1 MVFIWGKFDNR
12 RLYGYSHFFITD
24 GILFMLNFRKLRQD
38 FSPNILKEGKAL
50 FDKAGVQSAKILKL
64 TTESIRIIGKVIGQF
79 NHTYTCEIEIDLI
92 DSSSIDSDCDCLSKF
107 DCQHQAALVFQ
118 LEDSLDEL
126 VVEFSKEEDF
136 EAELDEGSG
145 KEKLKETIEKA
156 EHQAVSRKGK
166 KLKKELVDEYIN
178 SSQILG
184 KNPFFLPEEE
194 YQADKAEIA
203 FIFTD
208 QKQIDVQVALRL
220 PFRSKPLYMM
230 NLKEFLEAVQYEE
243 PLYLGN
249 KSYFF
254 NSTSFNAESLA
265 LLKILSAYIRFPEV
279 KGERNYRIGAIDP
292 EVFGAVLAE
301 SYATA
306 LNRDQNRRGVPH
318 TEDLFPVLPNLYL
331 QDLENPICYSP
342 SLAKLRF
349 ELEYLLS
356 SAPKIMLKTSVVL
369 NDHQAVHLEDVHL
382 FESESPGMI
391 HQNVYYRFTQQIKRK
406 HLRQLDA
413 FRNLAVPEPLFGTF
427 VENSLP
433 ELLRFAEV
441 SNREV
446 IERFV
451 TLPYVNE
458 VGAECTI
465 SFLEGEFEA
474 TLHFNYNE
482 IKVPLASANVD
493 PEQILSFVTPQG
505 VLARNLT
512 EEQKIIDSLFQD
524 FLFDAAT
531 GIFKAKT
538 DKKIVEFMTEI
549 IPRFTPRIK
558 FHCPENLLDRFL
570 YDNTSFKLNLKES
583 SRIDTYIV
591 ELQVDG
597 YLKGLSIEQ
606 LWECL
611 STRRPYVE
619 LVQKKTGKKGEALKF
634 SKILVL
640 NLDRLAPVVQIF
652 DEIGIKTIDNSKEEH
667 PLWSLVS
674 IEPALFN
681 GLPIEFSMTDRLV
694 EIQRQMLGLDEFI
707 PAKVPKEIQATLR
720 PYQVEGVQWLERLR
734 KMHLSGILADDM
746 GLGKTLQ
753 AIIALTQHHTEDE
766 KKPSIVICPTS
777 LVYNWKEELF
787 KFNPNLRVY
796 VVDGSPQHRKKAFGD
811 IGNYDVM
818 IASYSL
824 LQKDIEQYKNFQ
836 FSYAILDEAQHIKNR
851 GTRNAKSVKM
861 LQAAHRLILSGTPI
875 ENSLEELWSL
885 FDFLMP
891 GLLSS
896 YDRFIEKY
904 VRNATTALGTGLE
917 ALRRKTSPFI
927 MRRMK
932 ADVVSDLPPVSD
944 IVYRC
949 HLSETQRELYKSYAD
964 SARVEL
970 AKLVDREGFD
980 KVQIHVLATLTRL
993 KQICCHPALFAKE
1006 KAEVGDS
1013 AKYDMLIELLQNL
1026 IASNHRTVIFSQY
1039 TKLLHILRNDL
1050 QKMGIP
1056 FEYLDGTSKNRL
1068 SIVKRFNEDEKIPVF
1083 LVSLKA
1089 GGAGLNLI
1097 GADTVI
1103 HYDMWWNPAVEN
1115 QATDRVHRMG
1125 QQKSVSSYKL
1135 VTLDSI
1141 EEKIVE
1147 MQNRKKA
1154 LVRQVVN
1161 CDEEAMSKLTWE
1173 EVLELLKP

>member
-1 MVFIWGKFDNR
+1 
-12 RLYGYSHFFITD
+12 
-24 GILFMLNFRKLRQD
+24 MLNFRKLRQD
-38 FSPNILKEGKAL
+38 FSPHILKEGKTL
-50 FDKAGVQSAKILKL
+50 FEKGGVQTAKILKL
-64 TTESIRIIGKVIGQF
+64 TGDSIRIIGKVTGQF
-79 NHTYTCEIEIDLI
+79 NHTYTCEMEIDLA
-92 DSSSIDSDCDCLSKF
+92 DSTSIDSDCDCLSKF
-107 DCQHQAALVFQ
+107 DCQHQAAIAYA
-118 LEDSLDEL
+118 LEESLDEL
-126 VVEFSKEEDF
+126 VVEFSKGDGIEQTEDIEEQ
-136 EAELDEGSG
+136 
-145 KEKLKETIEKA
+145 EKLKETIEKA
-156 EHQAVSRKGK
+156 EHHAVSRKGK
-166 KLKKELVDEYIN
+166 KLQKELVEEYIK

-184 KNPFFLPEEE
+184 KNPFFIPEEE
-194 YQADKAEIA
+194 HIADKAEVA

-208 QKQIDVQVALRL
+208 QKQIEVQIALRL
-220 PFRSKPLYMM
+220 PFRSKPLYMT
-230 NLKEFLEAVQYEE
+230 NLKEFLEAVQFEE
-243 PLYLGN
+243 PLYIGN
-249 KSYFF
+249 KRYFF
-254 NSTSFNAESLA
+254 DSSSFHAETFA
-265 LLKILSAYIRFPEV
+265 LLKILTAYIRFPEI
-279 KGERNYRIGAIDP
+279 KGERNYRVGNIDP
-292 EVFGAVLAE
+292 EVFGAILAISFESVLKK
-301 SYATA
+301 
-306 LNRDQNRRGVPH
+306 DQARRGLSIQ
-318 TEDLFPVLPNLYL
+318 EDHHQILPCLYL
-331 QDLENPICYSP
+331 QDLETPIYYNP

-369 NDHQAVHLEDVHL
+369 NDHLIVHPEDVHL
-382 FESESPGMI
+382 FESELPGMI
-391 HQNVYYRFTQQIKRK
+391 HQNVYYRFVPQIKRK
-406 HLRQLDA
+406 HLRHLDS
-413 FRNLAVPEPLFGTF
+413 FRNLTIPEPLFGTF

-433 ELLRFAEV
+433 ELLRFADV
-441 SNREV
+441 ANRGV

-451 TLPYVNE
+451 TLPYVSE
-458 VGAECTI
+458 VEAECMI

-474 TLHFNYNE
+474 VLQFIYNGVQ
-482 IKVPLASANVD
+482 VPLASASVS
-493 PEQILSFVTPQG
+493 PEEILSFVTPQG

-524 FLFDAAT
+524 FLFDPST

-549 IPRFTPRIK
+549 IPRFTPHIK

-583 SRIDTYIV
+583 SRIDSYIV

-597 YLKGLSIEQ
+597 FLKGLSMEQ

-640 NLDRLAPVVQIF
+640 NLERLAPIVQIF
-652 DEIGIKTIDNSKEEH
+652 DEIGIKVIDNSSEER

-674 IEPALFN
+674 IEPKLFED
-681 GLPIEFSMTDRLV
+681 LPIQFSMTDRLV
-694 EIQRQMLGLDEFI
+694 EIQRQMLGLAEFN
-707 PAKVPKEIQATLR
+707 PTDVPKEIQATLR

-734 KMHLSGILADDM
+734 KMHLNGILADDM

-753 AIIALTQHHTEDE
+753 AIIALTQYH
-766 KKPSIVICPTS
+766 KKNKSDPSIVICPTS
-777 LVYNWKEELF
+777 LVYNWKEELN
-787 KFNPNLRVY
+787 KFNPKLKVF
-796 VVDGSPQHRKKAFGD
+796 VVDGSPQQRKKALKEMDRYD
-811 IGNYDVM
+811 IV
-818 IASYSL
+818 IVSYSL
-824 LQKDIEQYKNFQ
+824 LQKDVELYQDTM

-861 LQAAHRLILSGTPI
+861 LKAAHRLILSGTPI

-904 VRNATTALGTGLE
+904 VRNTTTALGTGLE
-917 ALRRKTSPFI
+917 ALKKKTSPFI
-927 MRRMK
+927 LRRMK
-932 ADVVSDLPPVSD
+932 ADVISDLPPVSD

-949 HLSETQRELYKSYAD
+949 HLSDTQKELYRSYANT
-964 SARVEL
+964 AREEL
-970 AKLVDREGFD
+970 AKLVSREGFD

-1006 KAEVGDS
+1006 NAEPGDS
-1013 AKYDMLIELLQNL
+1013 AKYDMLLELLQNL

-1039 TKLLHILRNDL
+1039 TKLLHILREDL
-1050 QKMGIP
+1050 EKMGIA

-1068 SIVKRFNEDEKIPVF
+1068 AIVKRFNEDQTIPVF

-1089 GGAGLNLI
+1089 GGSGLNLV

-1115 QATDRVHRMG
+1115 QATDRVHRLG

-1135 VTLDSI
+1135 VTLGSI
-1141 EEKIVE
+1141 EEKIIE
-1147 MQNRKKA
+1147 LQDRKKE

>member
-1 MVFIWGKFDNR
+1 
-12 RLYGYSHFFITD
+12 
-24 GILFMLNFRKLRQD
+24 MLNFRKLRQD
-38 FSPNILKEGKAL
+38 FSPNILKEGKTL
-50 FDKAGVQSAKILKL
+50 FEKDGVQSAKILKL
-64 TTESIRIIGKVIGQF
+64 TGDSIRIIGKVTGQF
-79 NHTYTCEIEIDLI
+79 NHTYTCEMEIDLV
-92 DSSSIDSDCDCLSKF
+92 DSTSIDSDCDCLSKF
-107 DCQHQAALVFQ
+107 DCQHQAALAYA

-126 VVEFSKEEDF
+126 VVEFSKGDGIDESED
-136 EAELDEGSG
+136 ADE

-156 EHQAVSRKGK
+156 EHHAVNRKGK
-166 KLKKELVDEYIN
+166 KLQKELVDEYIK

-194 YQADKAEIA
+194 YVADTAEVA

-208 QKQIDVQVALRL
+208 QKQIEVQIALRL
-220 PFRSKPLYMM
+220 PFRSKPLYIM
-230 NLKEFLEAVQYEE
+230 NLKEFLEAVQFEE
-243 PLYLGN
+243 PIYIGN
-249 KSYFF
+249 KNYFF
-254 NSTSFNAESLA
+254 DSSSFPIDSLS
-265 LLKILSAYIRFPEV
+265 LLKILSAYVRFPEV
-279 KGERNYRIGAIDP
+279 KGERNFRVGCIDP
-292 EVFGAVLAE
+292 EVFGALLAISFE
-301 SYATA
+301 TI
-306 LNRDQNRRGVPH
+306 LKKDQNRRSMSH
-318 TEDLFPVLPNLYL
+318 TEDVFQVLPSLYL
-331 QDLENPICYSP
+331 HDLETPICYSP

-356 SAPKIMLKTSVVL
+356 SAPKMMLKTSIVL
-369 NDHQAVHLEDVHL
+369 NDHLIVHPEDVHL
-382 FESESPGMI
+382 FESELPGMI
-391 HQNVYYRFTQQIKRK
+391 HQNVYYRFVSQIKRK

-413 FRNLAVPEPLFGTF
+413 FRNLAIPEPLFGTF

-433 ELLRFAEV
+433 ELRRFAEV
-441 SNREV
+441 ANREV

-458 VGAECTI
+458 IEAECVI

-474 TLHFNYNE
+474 TLHFIYNGVQ
-482 IKVPLASANVD
+482 VPLASASVN
-493 PEQILSFVTPQG
+493 PEQILSFVTPHG

-512 EEQKIIDSLFQD
+512 EEQKIIDALFQD
-524 FLFDAAT
+524 FIFDAPA

-583 SRIDTYIV
+583 AKIDTYIV

-597 YLKGLSIEQ
+597 FLRGLSIDQ

-619 LVQKKTGKKGEALKF
+619 LVQKKTQKKGESLKYN
-634 SKILVL
+634 KILVL
-640 NLDRLAPVVQIF
+640 NLERLAPIVQIF
-652 DEIGIKTIDNSKEEH
+652 DEIGIKLIDNSAEER

-674 IEPALFN
+674 IEPKLFD
-681 GLPIEFSMTDRLV
+681 GLPIQFSMTKRLV
-694 EIQRQMLGLDEFI
+694 EIQRQMLGLAEFK
-707 PAKVPKEIQATLR
+707 PTDVPKEIQATLR
-720 PYQVEGVQWLERLR
+720 PYQVEGVEWLERLR
-734 KMHLSGILADDM
+734 SMHLNGILADDM

-753 AIIALTQHHTEDE
+753 AIIALTQYH
-766 KKPSIVICPTS
+766 KKGKTQPSIVICPTS
-777 LVYNWKEELF
+777 LVYNWKEELN
-787 KFNPNLRVY
+787 KFNPKLKVF
-796 VVDGSPQHRKKAFGD
+796 VVDGSPQYRKKALEEIDKF
-811 IGNYDVM
+811 DVV
-818 IASYSL
+818 IVSYSL
-824 LQKDIEQYKNFQ
+824 LQKDIELYQTFR

-904 VRNATTALGTGLE
+904 VRNGTSRLGTGLE
-917 ALRRKTSPFI
+917 ALKKKTSPFI
-927 MRRMK
+927 LRRMK
-932 ADVVSDLPPVSD
+932 EEVISDLPPVSD

-949 HLSETQRELYKSYAD
+949 HLSETQKELYRSYAN
-964 SARVEL
+964 SAREEL
-970 AKLVDREGFD
+970 AKLVSREGFD

-1006 KAEVGDS
+1006 NAEAGDS
-1013 AKYDMLIELLQNL
+1013 AKYDMLLELLQNL

-1039 TKLLHILRNDL
+1039 TKLLHILRADL
-1050 QKMGIP
+1050 EKMGIA

-1068 SIVKRFNEDEKIPVF
+1068 GIVKRFNEDETIPVF

-1089 GGAGLNLI
+1089 GGSGLNLV

-1115 QATDRVHRMG
+1115 QATDRVHRLG
-1125 QQKSVSSYKL
+1125 QKKSVSSYKL

-1141 EEKIVE
+1141 EEKIIE
-1147 MQNRKKA
+1147 LQNRKKE